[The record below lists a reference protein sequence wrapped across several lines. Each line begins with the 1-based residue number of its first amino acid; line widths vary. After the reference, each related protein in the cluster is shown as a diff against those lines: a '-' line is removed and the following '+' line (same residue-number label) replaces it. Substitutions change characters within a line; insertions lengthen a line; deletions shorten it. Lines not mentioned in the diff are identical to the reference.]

1 MKKWIA
7 MLLAALMG
15 FSMAACAAKNEPAA
29 DQTNDQPAADTQTS
43 EPAEDTA
50 SGEDAAPAA
59 DQTAADSDMAYVQSK
74 GTLVVGITDFAPMD
88 YQNES
93 GEWIG
98 FDADM
103 AKAFAESLGV
113 SVEFVEI
120 DWDNKLLELG
130 SKSIDCV
137 WNGMTLTD
145 EVTSAMSCSN
155 AYCNNSQVVIVPA
168 DKAADYADVEAC
180 KALSFAVEAG
190 SAGMAEVEKLGA
202 SFTEVKDQATA
213 LMEVA
218 AGTSDAAVIDS
229 LMAGA
234 MVGEGTS
241 YDSLTYTVSLN
252 AEEGEQY
259 GVGFRQGSDLAA
271 ALNDFFAAAYADGS
285 MQACAETYG
294 IQAALIAQ

>member
-7 MLLAALMG
+7 MLLAALMV

-29 DQTNDQPAADTQTS
+29 DQTNDQTAADTQTS

-113 SVEFVEI
+113 SVDFVEI

-259 GVGFRQGSDLAA
+259 GVGFRQGSDLAD